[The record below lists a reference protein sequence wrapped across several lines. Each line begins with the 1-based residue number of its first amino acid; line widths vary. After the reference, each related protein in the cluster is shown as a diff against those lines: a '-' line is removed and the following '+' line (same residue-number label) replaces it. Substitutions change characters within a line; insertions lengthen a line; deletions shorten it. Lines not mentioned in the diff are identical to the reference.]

1 MRESLQTT
9 ATQASE
15 GGSDVQGLLRRL
27 RARRPTAVSSGSA
40 GSNPWSQAAI
50 IAALLFLLFLTLV
63 PVLFMLIISLKNR
76 GQIFTQFWAVPN
88 PPLWD
93 NYRLGW
99 QGMRS
104 YIINSL
110 LFGSVSV
117 AAVVLLASLTGYVFA
132 RHRFPGKEIIY
143 MGILALMMIPGVLTL
158 IPSFV
163 LVRQLGLID
172 TPWALILPWTAGG
185 QVFGILLCRSFL
197 STLPQEL
204 FEAGRIDGAGELALY
219 WRVALPLSF
228 PILITLA
235 IMHFV
240 SVYNDFIW
248 PLVTITNPVYQVV
261 GVGLRQF
268 VNQWGVVD
276 IGGQMAGYAVSVIP
290 LLILFTFGMKYYIQG
305 VTAGALKA

>member
-76 GQIFTQFWAVPN
+76 GQIFTQFWALPN